1 MRILSPFILTKEPFL
16 NPQTVQ
22 MCVSL
27 MDEHVYDCPI
37 IDSLNSTF
45 QVTEMYLKITFCL

>member
-1 MRILSPFILTKEPFL
+1 
-16 NPQTVQ
+16 

-45 QVTEMYLKITFCL
+45 QVTEMYLKIMFCP